1 MIELV
6 FVACLSAAPAQ
17 CQERHLSYSDVS
29 LMGCMMGAQSALAEW
44 KASQPDWRIAKWS
57 CQMAG
62 ARGQSI

>member
-17 CQERHLSYSDVS
+17 CEERHFSYDDVS
-29 LMGCMMGAQSALAEW
+29 LMGCMMGAQGVLAEW
-44 KASQPDWRIAKWS
+44 KASQPAWRIAKWS

-62 ARGQSI
+62 RRGQNI